1 MWCTVGM
8 TGTSAGSTLNKCNR
22 RSLRHDKT
30 VYMNCSHLLKPEAVK
45 ILTASSSKKRLM
57 QNISDVAEQAYGLDP
72 DSVLNALLAREAL
85 GPTGVGHGIA
95 LPHAR
100 LTDIDRVLGVFVL
113 LDKPIDFGSVDRQP
127 VDIAFA
133 LFAPEDAGVEHL
145 KALALVSRTLR
156 DPAICTKLRAN
167 QNPAT
172 LYTILT
178 SSEAD
183 KAA

>member
-1 MWCTVGM
+1 MDF
-8 TGTSAGSTLNKCNR
+8 SE
-22 RSLRHDKT
+22 
-30 VYMNCSHLLKPEAVK
+30 LLKPEAVK
-45 ILTASSSKKRLM
+45 VLNAASSKKRLM
-57 QNISDVAEQAYGLDP
+57 QDISDLCEQAYGLNTDL
-72 DSVLNALLAREAL
+72 VLHALLDREAL

-100 LTDIDRVLGVFVL
+100 LADLDRVVGTFVL

-133 LFAPEDAGVEHL
+133 LFAPEDAGVDHL

-156 DPAICTKLRAN
+156 DTSICTKLRSN
-167 QNPAT
+167 RNPAT

-178 SSEAD
+178 SSESD
-183 KAA
+183 QAA